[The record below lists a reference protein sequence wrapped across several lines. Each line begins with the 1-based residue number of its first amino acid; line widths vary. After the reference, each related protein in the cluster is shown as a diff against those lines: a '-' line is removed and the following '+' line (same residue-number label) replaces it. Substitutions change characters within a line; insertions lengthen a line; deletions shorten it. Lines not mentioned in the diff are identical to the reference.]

1 MGTASR
7 DFERDR
13 EDEIHCRICASDIP
27 RNDGVHIFAE
37 DGRRHYLQTKIRKYL
52 YILVS
57 LSPLRVNQR
66 DRRCMRAYMYIHT
79 VSCVGLTCVRI
90 FFSKTPLGTP
100 LPDVS
105 RSIPSVSCFL
115 YMSRDTC
122 IFISKNLRT
131 VTELRNF
138 VKCHS
143 IDTSSKYIF
152 LGK

>member
-57 LSPLRVNQR
+57 LPPLRVNQR
-66 DRRCMRAYMYIHT
+66 DCRCMRAYMYIHT

-90 FFSKTPLGTP
+90 FFRKLHLVPRCRMFRAQ
-100 LPDVS
+100 S
-105 RSIPSVSCFL
+105 RL
-115 YMSRDTC
+115 YPVLCTC
-122 IFISKNLRT
+122 QEIHVYLSQKI
-131 VTELRNF
+131 
-138 VKCHS
+138 
-143 IDTSSKYIF
+143 
-152 LGK
+152 